1 MMFLIN
7 ILIRVP
13 MMKCKLFLF
22 EKIITKVLRLIV
34 LPKHIFINS
43 KDHKIQTS
51 KYFYIHFQMP
61 MMSAQNHY
69 YHQGKLSTE
78 IRVLRDQGLE
88 IGILG
93 LHDGHPS
100 IEMNGQNE
108 PTLFTHFYRPH

>member
-22 EKIITKVLRLIV
+22 EKIITKALRLIV
-34 LPKHIFINS
+34 LLKHIFINS
-43 KDHKIQTS
+43 KDHRIQTS

-69 YHQGKLSTE
+69 YHQGKQSLGTK
-78 IRVLRDQGLE
+78 IRVLQD
-88 IGILG
+88 
-93 LHDGHPS
+93 
-100 IEMNGQNE
+100 
-108 PTLFTHFYRPH
+108 